1 MVIQNKK
8 RPKALSIAI
17 PIVALAFLSG
27 CTSKHNPDDGSTG
40 AAAQNWY
47 YSHPDEMKAKLQECG
62 TFRSILDSHCGEA
75 SLARLQRQALQQD

>member
-1 MVIQNKK
+1 MMIKNKR

-27 CTSKHNPDDGSTG
+27 CSSKHNPDDGSAG
-40 AAAQNWY
+40 QAAQNWY

-62 TFRSILDSHCGEA
+62 IIRSILDSHCNEA
-75 SLARLQRQALQQD
+75 SLARLQRQSLQVD